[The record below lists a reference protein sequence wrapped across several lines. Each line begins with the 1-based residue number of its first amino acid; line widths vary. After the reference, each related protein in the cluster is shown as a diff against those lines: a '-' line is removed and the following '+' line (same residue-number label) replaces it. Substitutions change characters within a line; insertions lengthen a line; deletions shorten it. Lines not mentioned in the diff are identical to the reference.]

1 MRIPSNRI
9 KDIKRFAINELKDIY
24 SENEIKIMI
33 SQLISHFTS
42 FDNIQQLISEDKT
55 VLESDLLKLN
65 FAIKDL
71 KHNKPLQYI
80 IGYSEFYNLRIGLRN
95 KVLIPRGETE
105 ELVDLI
111 IKENKDREGLKIV
124 DLCTGSGAIA
134 LALKKNI
141 PSANVWAVD
150 NDINAINQ
158 ARENSQTLGIDIN
171 ILEQDILKQGFT
183 TEKFDIIVSNPPYVM
198 EKEKQLMKENVL
210 DYEPHQALFVEDNNP
225 LIFYKAIEKF
235 SQTNLNPKGKVYL
248 EINENLS
255 KQTSDLF
262 KLGSVEER
270 KDINSKDRFVIVR
283 FS

>member
-95 KVLIPRGETE
+95 NVLIPRGETE

-210 DYEPHQALFVEDNNP
+210 NYEPHQALFVEDNNP
-225 LIFYKAIEKF
+225 LIFYKAIERF

-262 KLGSVEER
+262 KLGSVEAR

>member
-262 KLGSVEER
+262 KLGSVEAR

>member
-33 SQLISHFTS
+33 TQLISHFTS

-111 IKENKDREGLKIV
+111 IKENKDREGLKII

-262 KLGSVEER
+262 KLWSVEER

>member
-111 IKENKDREGLKIV
+111 IKENKDREGLKII

-134 LALKKNI
+134 LALK
-141 PSANVWAVD
+141 NVFTPGFLKKTM
-150 NDINAINQ
+150 
-158 ARENSQTLGIDIN
+158 QTL
-171 ILEQDILKQGFT
+171 
-183 TEKFDIIVSNPPYVM
+183 
-198 EKEKQLMKENVL
+198 
-210 DYEPHQALFVEDNNP
+210 
-225 LIFYKAIEKF
+225 
-235 SQTNLNPKGKVYL
+235 
-248 EINENLS
+248 
-255 KQTSDLF
+255 
-262 KLGSVEER
+262 
-270 KDINSKDRFVIVR
+270 
-283 FS
+283 

>member
-111 IKENKDREGLKIV
+111 IKENKDREGLKII

-210 DYEPHQALFVEDNNP
+210 DYEPYQALFVEDNNP
-225 LIFYKAIEKF
+225 LIFYKAIERF

-262 KLGSVEER
+262 KSGNVEER
-270 KDINSKDRFVIVR
+270 EDINSKDRFVIVR

>member
-210 DYEPHQALFVEDNNP
+210 NYEPHQALFVEDNNP

-262 KLGSVEER
+262 KLGSVEAR

>member
-95 KVLIPRGETE
+95 NVLIPRGETE

-262 KLGSVEER
+262 KLGSVEAR

>member
-95 KVLIPRGETE
+95 NVLIPRGETE

-225 LIFYKAIEKF
+225 LIFYKAIERF

-262 KLGSVEER
+262 KLGSVEAR

>member
-111 IKENKDREGLKIV
+111 IKENKDREGLKII

-262 KLGSVEER
+262 KLGSVEAR